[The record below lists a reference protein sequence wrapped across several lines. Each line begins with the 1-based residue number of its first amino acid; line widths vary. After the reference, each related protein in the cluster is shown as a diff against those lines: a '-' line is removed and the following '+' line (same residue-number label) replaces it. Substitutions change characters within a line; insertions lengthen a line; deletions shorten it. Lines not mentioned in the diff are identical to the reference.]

1 MFRNICK
8 CFAIILIEQI
18 TAAKTYG
25 FTEDKGTAAQNA
37 SASQSKTGSQDDGPT
52 QEEEEERLAQ
62 NLLQI
67 SVFFE
72 TLSVQ
77 NIIESPKYSVRTNV
91 ILSNL

>member
-37 SASQSKTGSQDDGPT
+37 SASQSIKRGQDNGPT
-52 QEEEEERLAQ
+52 EEEEGMLAQ

-67 SVFFE
+67 AVFFE

-77 NIIESPKYSVRTNV
+77 NIIESPTYSVRTDD
-91 ILSNL
+91 ILSNI